1 MPVEFF
7 TLLQGKKLKWGISQ
21 VLLMIGNV
29 SYTVSS
35 AVMVQ
40 YIFLAIE
47 RNQKSFIW
55 TALILFI
62 IGITMA
68 CFANFL
74 GNLLQKKVMNK
85 LILEMKGKIYR
96 NSVGIPGRE
105 EDYLHLMN
113 EDMENIR
120 GFLME
125 NTGDIVTAVCTMAVS
140 SVLILRVS
148 LFIGIVLFMLLVLSS
163 VNQFFL
169 FKRQTVINKELVK
182 SEKNLYE
189 SIVAIVQMQDVLR
202 SFHGRAYGLSY
213 FEEKADKYYQNKMSE
228 LVSQL
233 KYTIVNGILEYSS
246 TVIPFML
253 MFLSVIAGRIQ
264 LSDGIYIVQISGNMV
279 FFGSKMV
286 PALLKFG
293 KMRLS
298 YSRIRPYL
306 QETGD
311 QTVHQKESGQV
322 KGISIR
328 AEGLCITYDGHR
340 ILTDFSVNVPGR
352 GIVLL
357 LGASGSGKSSVIRS
371 LLGIQD
377 YDGTVSYFDE
387 GGNKLDRKA
396 AEQNV
401 TYVPQRLDLFK
412 ETVYQNI
419 QYGNPAGN
427 RREVREAAQE
437 AGISEWIEGLPLQY
451 ETRFEGENFSGGEI
465 RKIMIARAFMKKAGI
480 FLLDEPTANLD
491 LESVKLLVEKL
502 KEVGKECLVVM
513 VTHDLNLLSI
523 ADQFIYIENG
533 YIKYASEGVCRDAK
547 RKISKDMLA
556 DYLVGMEV

>member
-1 MPVEFF
+1 MSVEFF
-7 TLLQGKKLKWGISQ
+7 KLLQGKKLKWGLSQ

-74 GNLLQKKVMNK
+74 GTLLQKKVMNK
-85 LILEMKGKIYR
+85 LILDMKGKIYR
-96 NSVGIPGRE
+96 NKVGIPSRE

-125 NTGDIVTAVCTMAVS
+125 NTGDILTAVCTMAVS
-140 SVLILRVS
+140 LVLILRVS
-148 LFIGIVLFMLLVLSS
+148 LFIGIVLFALLLLSS
-163 VNQFFL
+163 VNQLFL
-169 FKRQTVINKELVK
+169 FKRQSVINKKLVK
-182 SEKNLYE
+182 SEKGLYE
-189 SIVAIVQMQDVLR
+189 SIAALVQMQDVLR

-213 FEEKADKYYQNKMSE
+213 FEEKADKYYQDRMSE

-233 KYTIVNGILEYSS
+233 RYTIVNGILEYSS

-253 MFLSVIAGRIQ
+253 MFISVVTGHIQ
-264 LSDGIYIVQISGNMV
+264 LSDGIYILQISGNMV
-279 FFGSKMV
+279 FFGSRMV
-286 PALLKFG
+286 PALLKLG
-293 KMRLS
+293 KMRIS
-298 YSRIRPYL
+298 YSRMRPYL
-306 QETGD
+306 QEVGG
-311 QTVHQKESGQV
+311 QTLPKKESGQV

-328 AEGLCITYDGHR
+328 TEGLRITYDEHR
-340 ILTDFSVNVPGR
+340 ILTDFSVEVPGR
-352 GIVLL
+352 GITLL

-377 YDGTVSYFDE
+377 YDGTVSFFDE
-387 GGNKLDRKA
+387 GGKEIDRET
-396 AEQNV
+396 AEQNI
-401 TYVPQRLDLFK
+401 TYVPQRLELFK

-427 RREVREAAQE
+427 RRAVREAAQA

-451 ETRFEGENFSGGEI
+451 ETQFEGENFSGGEI

-491 LESVKLLVEKL
+491 VESVKKLVEKL
-502 KEVGKECLVVM
+502 KEVGKDCLVIM
-513 VTHDLNLLSI
+513 VTHDVSFVSI
-523 ADQFIYIENG
+523 ADHFIYIENG
-533 YIKYASEGVCRDAK
+533 SIRYASEGICRDAK
-547 RKISKDMLA
+547 REISKEMLVN
-556 DYLVGMEV
+556 YLGGLEA